1 MRDNR
6 RQMIDHAVDLLAI
19 DEYNKGYEAAITDL
33 EELSNRYWNEDKK
46 IISQMVDEIIKKLK
60 GTTNAE

>member
-1 MRDNR
+1 
-6 RQMIDHAVDLLAI
+6 MIDHAVDLLAI

-60 GTTNAE
+60 GTSND